1 MTGPI
6 LNVKQSKPIMTLSF
20 PHAKNTLSLSEC
32 SVFILWPKQANDN
45 NNMAIKPP
53 EKINTKYNQV
63 SPVIQ
68 GWGNN
73 AMDTR

>member
-6 LNVKQSKPIMTLSF
+6 LNVSQSTPIMTLSF
-20 PHAKNTLSLSEC
+20 PHAKNTLPFSEG
-32 SVFILWPKQANDN
+32 SVFILWHKQANEN
-45 NNMAIKPP
+45 NNIARKPP
-53 EKINTKYNQV
+53 KKVNTKYNQV
-63 SPVIQ
+63 SPVSQ